1 MDSLVYS
8 LNACGN
14 GIDISVTV
22 IPVEDAGVLVNFP
35 GGPYSSKLQTQRL
48 PNMICCGDE
57 FFEVYIKLSSFS
69 LQDVQFPRERGSHK
83 TACGPVR
90 IRAVRF

>member
-14 GIDISVTV
+14 GIDMGVTI

-35 GGPYSSKLQTQRL
+35 GGPYSSKL
-48 PNMICCGDE
+48 
-57 FFEVYIKLSSFS
+57 
-69 LQDVQFPRERGSHK
+69 
-83 TACGPVR
+83 
-90 IRAVRF
+90 